1 MDITAVDVFEEIR
14 FIVELLAA
22 ELIFFFF
29 FFQMKKHFVPKLVVL
44 IWGYMLA

>member
-22 ELIFFFF
+22 ELIFLIP
-29 FFQMKKHFVPKLVVL
+29 FVP
-44 IWGYMLA
+44 I